1 MGWYFLPLAFLCGE
15 ILGAM
20 DGMLLA
26 ESYRLGV
33 KKSSIRL
40 PWEHGSMSAI
50 FGKKPRLI
58 PPPVFAPL
66 PSLQKSEETLAQS
79 EISGKVTWSK
89 VTSVI
94 PWPVAQERA
103 FGRALENW
111 RIIVMDNLEASVL
124 GRQISSI
131 LDGRVQDFSVEQ
143 VVRDSLSRKSVSTLR
158 SRASSL
164 MAFARWKKAF
174 DDEASIFPVQEE
186 EAYRYVVELR
196 QLNAPR
202 TKPARFLESLSFAFH
217 MLGADVGAC
226 LQSPRLKGA
235 VITPVV
241 LPKKKTP
248 LQLWQVSAMEN
259 IAINGVGQEA
269 IFAGYVCLVMH
280 ARLRWSDA
288 QHCQYEPYLD
298 LNQGSGY
305 LECELYHHKNAG
317 RQKQAKRLLPA
328 ACCIPGLFGDWATP
342 WLKNRISAGLQAK
355 PGMPTMPAP
364 LAGGNWSLLPLG
376 SSHATVWLRE
386 IFSKI
391 RPGSP
396 VSDIGTHSLKATV
409 LSWMSKCCC
418 SESLR
423 RLAGYHV
430 DPNSKSALEYSR
442 DGQAPVLHA
451 TEGIY
456 MIIGQDLFRPDE
468 SRAKRWSNPACKSL
482 QEAMNLLARPT
493 AGPPQDPMDEYEA
506 ESPVP
511 EGWDLFESEGAVSMS
526 SNSDG
531 ESVMFQKDCNTSEED
546 REAEVSAPI
555 VGASLAQGLHY
566 SLQDVDVFRHVKSG
580 FCHIAKDSAVIEEDG
595 EAVVLRC
602 GKLATRNFEKVEDVG
617 NFMPYKCTRCFS
629 GVET

>member
-186 EAYRYVVELR
+186 E
-196 QLNAPR
+196 R
-202 TKPARFLESLSFAFH
+202 T
-217 MLGADVGAC
+217 D
-226 LQSPRLKGA
+226 
-235 VITPVV
+235 T
-241 LPKKKTP
+241 
-248 LQLWQVSAMEN
+248 LWS
-259 IAINGVGQEA
+259 
-269 IFAGYVCLVMH
+269 C
-280 ARLRWSDA
+280 
-288 QHCQYEPYLD
+288 
-298 LNQGSGY
+298 
-305 LECELYHHKNAG
+305 
-317 RQKQAKRLLPA
+317 
-328 ACCIPGLFGDWATP
+328 
-342 WLKNRISAGLQAK
+342 
-355 PGMPTMPAP
+355 
-364 LAGGNWSLLPLG
+364 
-376 SSHATVWLRE
+376 
-386 IFSKI
+386 
-391 RPGSP
+391 
-396 VSDIGTHSLKATV
+396 
-409 LSWMSKCCC
+409 
-418 SESLR
+418 
-423 RLAGYHV
+423 
-430 DPNSKSALEYSR
+430 
-442 DGQAPVLHA
+442 
-451 TEGIY
+451 
-456 MIIGQDLFRPDE
+456 
-468 SRAKRWSNPACKSL
+468 
-482 QEAMNLLARPT
+482 
-493 AGPPQDPMDEYEA
+493 
-506 ESPVP
+506 
-511 EGWDLFESEGAVSMS
+511 
-526 SNSDG
+526 
-531 ESVMFQKDCNTSEED
+531 
-546 REAEVSAPI
+546 
-555 VGASLAQGLHY
+555 
-566 SLQDVDVFRHVKSG
+566 
-580 FCHIAKDSAVIEEDG
+580 DS
-595 EAVVLRC
+595 
-602 GKLATRNFEKVEDVG
+602 
-617 NFMPYKCTRCFS
+617 
-629 GVET
+629 